1 MLKHC
6 SPGRSPEGTQGFPA
20 SLIGS
25 CVCCVLL
32 FNKFVQVQKAEAE
45 KTAAKKEKAAAK
57 KAKKGKV
64 GAVAVLGQAD
74 GMSPLD
80 G

>member
-1 MLKHC
+1 M
-6 SPGRSPEGTQGFPA
+6 PGPPKYIKAQKKEYKA
-20 SLIGS
+20 
-25 CVCCVLL
+25 
-32 FNKFVQVQKAEAE
+32 VQKAEAE
-45 KTAAKKEKAAAK
+45 KAAAKKEKAAAK